1 MDPPTSNHLN
11 DNSRNEESRYAVD
24 QSAEIA
30 EQTMV
35 TMQTETNEGDESG
48 RNRNEAGVKAT
59 GLDGHEAK

>member
-11 DNSRNEESRYAVD
+11 DNSKNEESRYAVD

-48 RNRNEAGVKAT
+48 RNRYQANVKAT
-59 GLDGHEAK
+59 GLDGQVAK

>member
-48 RNRNEAGVKAT
+48 RNRNQPAAVN
-59 GLDGHEAK
+59 GLDGHVAK

>member
-48 RNRNEAGVKAT
+48 MNRN
-59 GLDGHEAK
+59 

>member
-11 DNSRNEESRYAVD
+11 ENSRNEESRYAVD

-35 TMQTETNEGDESG
+35 TMQTETADGDESG
-48 RNRNEAGVKAT
+48 RNRLLANVKAN
-59 GLDGHEAK
+59 GLDGDVAK